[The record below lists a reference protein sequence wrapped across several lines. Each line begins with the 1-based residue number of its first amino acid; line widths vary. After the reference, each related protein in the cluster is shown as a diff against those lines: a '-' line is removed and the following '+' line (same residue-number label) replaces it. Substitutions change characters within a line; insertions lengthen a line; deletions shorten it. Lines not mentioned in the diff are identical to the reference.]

1 MHFCSFSAYYAY
13 LVAAC
18 ALYIFYRFF
27 TLAVRVLLFNVSEGR
42 YFMLSAI
49 EVAQRYQELTRFVT
63 ALSPY
68 HAMIANDL
76 IVVDVVLLKE
86 HYTILNLLIPI
97 IVGLTHNLLYF
108 PFCLGS
114 VLSIE
119 QLSFQTKQH

>member
-1 MHFCSFSAYYAY
+1 
-13 LVAAC
+13 
-18 ALYIFYRFF
+18 
-27 TLAVRVLLFNVSEGR
+27 
-42 YFMLSAI
+42 MLWAI
-49 EVAQRYQELTRFVT
+49 EVAQRYQEQTRFVT
-63 ALSPY
+63 ALLPY

-86 HYTILNLLIPI
+86 HYTIPNLLIPI

-119 QLSFQTKQH
+119 QLSYQTKQSGFIFKRVELHTVKIRVMQCFP